1 MINMKDKKSKSCWN
15 DMEELGYAI
24 QNGLEVP
31 NCIPDSAYSLNEAQ
45 IFVSSRNRELQSKY
59 KKTKEWLDNTIASGD
74 KDYAEKLLIVIDRW
88 KMNYE
93 EKIRTAKSYVKESKV
108 IDANKLHEI
117 LQILDVPTYLM
128 ENQQKVKKSV
138 KRIDE
143 RVDYEIKKFKK
154 RLKNI

>member
-1 MINMKDKKSKSCWN
+1 MKDKKSKSCWN
-15 DMEELGYAI
+15 DMEDLGMAI
-24 QNGLEVP
+24 KNGLEVP
-31 NCIPDSAYSLNEAQ
+31 NCIPDSAYNLNEAQ

-74 KDYAEKLLIVIDRW
+74 KDYAEKLLIVIDRR

-117 LQILDVPTYLM
+117 KQT
-128 ENQQKVKKSV
+128 
-138 KRIDE
+138 
-143 RVDYEIKKFKK
+143 
-154 RLKNI
+154 